1 MERRTPEDPSGRLN
15 GMPCLVVAVD
25 LAKGI
30 IQSPHGWPKLRKDGY
45 ALLNAANTWIRENLP
60 VKRRKDYR
68 RGKRPRLKDLHLDG
82 MAIVCVYGH
91 YIFVDHELYWSF
103 FDNDE
108 DEVVA
113 VWELDESLVERVT
126 FGEHANTGWPNIYW
140 KPEKS

>member
-30 IQSPHGWPKLRKDGY
+30 IQSPYGWPELRENGY
-45 ALLNAANTWIRENLP
+45 ASLNAANAWIRENFP
-60 VKRRKDYR
+60 VKKRKDYR
-68 RGKRPRLKDLHLDG
+68 QGRRPKLKDLHLDG

-140 KPEKS
+140 KPEKP